1 MSYEL
6 KDFLNSINFSK
17 KDLFKE
23 DEEYCEKY
31 YNPYIVNACLGMH
44 YDTIMYANFCNISPH
59 APKKLQYRYLLN
71 NIRKKKRFGGKWLKP
86 DQLKDLDYIKEYYG
100 YSNEKAKTAL
110 SILSKEQIETI
121 KKRLYK
127 GGKK

>member
-17 KDLFKE
+17 KDLFKD
-23 DEEYCEKY
+23 DEEYCKKN
-31 YNPYIVNACLGMH
+31 YNSYVVNACLGMH
-44 YDTIMYANFCNISPH
+44 YDTIMYANEVNTSPH
-59 APKKLQYRYLLN
+59 TSNKVQYRYLLN
-71 NIRKKKRFGGKWLKP
+71 NIRKKKRFGGRWLKP
-86 DQLKDLDYIKEYYG
+86 NLLKDLDYIKEYYG

-110 SILSKEQIETI
+110 NILSKEQIETI

-127 GGKK
+127 GGRK

>member
-1 MSYEL
+1 
-6 KDFLNSINFSK
+6 
-17 KDLFKE
+17 
-23 DEEYCEKY
+23 
-31 YNPYIVNACLGMH
+31 
-44 YDTIMYANFCNISPH
+44 MYANFCNISH
-59 APKKLQYRYLLN
+59 YSPKKLQYRYLLN
-71 NIRKKKRFGGKWLKP
+71 NIRKKKRFGGKWFKP
-86 DQLKDLDYIKEYYG
+86 SQLKDLDYIKEYYG